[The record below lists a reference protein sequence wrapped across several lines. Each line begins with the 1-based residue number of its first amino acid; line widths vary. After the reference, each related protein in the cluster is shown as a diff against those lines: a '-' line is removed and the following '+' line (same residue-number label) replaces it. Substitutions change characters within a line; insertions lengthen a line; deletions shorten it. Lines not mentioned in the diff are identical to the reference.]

1 MNREAER
8 SAEHHGVPELNQSKG
23 KKFDLKKMKK
33 LLDKVKLCAIC
44 NDNKFIS
51 KWLDVTTVHGIVHV
65 FKGKSLIRKLIWT
78 VIFLVATSYCLYN
91 ITERSIFYAGS
102 PTSTAISVS
111 VEQTVPFPSVT
122 ICNLNPINR
131 NFSES
136 NNLTNLLQFIYNP
149 LFFSL
154 LNNVTNADFSN
165 TCNRFLNEASDD
177 IRYVTLTEL
186 YSRGNNLTAFP
197 LVLDCYFS
205 ERNCISELVPVLTT
219 LGLCHSFNTTFNSIG
234 IGTRAGLTMMLDIYQ
249 ESNYVASYGGIAG
262 VKIAIHERGTIPEPD
277 ETGIAV
283 GPGKHA
289 YIGLKSQT
297 TVDETERSCNAT
309 TNTKYFN
316 DFNYSISSCRID
328 AYLDIT
334 ARRCNCLFPYGEARD
349 PNLRECTVNDLC
361 CIFSA
366 NLEVN
371 NVSCSPSCMRTTYQT
386 SVSYANFPAIHT
398 AEDLSNALGIPTQN
412 FLSDLVSLNIY
423 YEDLGQTQVLT
434 TNPYSFSSLL
444 SDIGGQLGL
453 FVGASVISM
462 LEIGMLLFD
471 LFKDL
476 TFVRLYKEYHKQKKK
491 EYEFSNSV
499 VKVNNNDGN
508 VELTKF

>member
-1 MNREAER
+1 M
-8 SAEHHGVPELNQSKG
+8 
-23 KKFDLKKMKK
+23 
-33 LLDKVKLCAIC
+33 LLDI
-44 NDNKFIS
+44 NQM
-51 KWLDVTTVHGIVHV
+51 
-65 FKGKSLIRKLIWT
+65 
-78 VIFLVATSYCLYN
+78 YN
-91 ITERSIFYAGS
+91 YA
-102 PTSTAISVS
+102 
-111 VEQTVPFPSVT
+111 
-122 ICNLNPINR
+122 
-131 NFSES
+131 
-136 NNLTNLLQFIYNP
+136 
-149 LFFSL
+149 
-154 LNNVTNADFSN
+154 
-165 TCNRFLNEASDD
+165 
-177 IRYVTLTEL
+177 
-186 YSRGNNLTAFP
+186 
-197 LVLDCYFS
+197 
-205 ERNCISELVPVLTT
+205 
-219 LGLCHSFNTTFNSIG
+219 
-234 IGTRAGLTMMLDIYQ
+234 
-249 ESNYVASYGGIAG
+249 ASYGGIAG